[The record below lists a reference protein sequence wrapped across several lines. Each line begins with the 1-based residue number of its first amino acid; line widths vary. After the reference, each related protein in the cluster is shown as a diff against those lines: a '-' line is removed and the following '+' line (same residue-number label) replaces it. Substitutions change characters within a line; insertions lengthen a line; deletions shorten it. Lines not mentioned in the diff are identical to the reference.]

1 MVPESEPEEV
11 CLDELC
17 WVLDVDLALS
27 RRIVIPVVVVS
38 AQGAAF
44 RQSRQSRL
52 VTWSRQSWMAR
63 LVTWRPSL
71 RSLTCPGML
80 SRYLLDLV
88 VVLYLF
94 LFQEEVE
101 DPVLDADNVE
111 VGPGV

>member
-17 WVLDVDLALS
+17 WVLDVDLAFS
-27 RRIVIPVVVVS
+27 RRIVSPVVAVP
-38 AQGAAF
+38 AQRDAF
-44 RQSRQSRL
+44 VPCWQSRL
-52 VTWSRQSWMAR
+52 A
-63 LVTWRPSL
+63 TWRPSL
-71 RSLTCPGML
+71 MSLTWPGML

-88 VVLYLF
+88 VVLYLL

-111 VGPGV
+111 VGPGI